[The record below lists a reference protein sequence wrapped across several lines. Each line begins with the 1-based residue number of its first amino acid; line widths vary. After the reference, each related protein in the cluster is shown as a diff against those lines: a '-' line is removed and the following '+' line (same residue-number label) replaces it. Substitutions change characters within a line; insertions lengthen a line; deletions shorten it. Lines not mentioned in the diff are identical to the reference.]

1 MDVSIFQGT
10 WLVSI
15 VFPCVIHVA
24 FLASVIHCL
33 AAASRPR
40 PAQRK
45 KLRPVDPK
53 TLETSND
60 GVYAA
65 SPASHDPD
73 MAIMFVGPR
82 AEAREWSDEERI
94 VVESIRDNLGP
105 DLFARAEAFDH
116 SVYRM
121 VRCMWDE
128 FPPNERGDKMSELLQ
143 DLFRW
148 RDEGEVDSILDTLL
162 EQHEAYHQGWPSR
175 IYGCDK
181 FGHPIVAERMS
192 HINVKMLTQ
201 ELGIELVTRHRVQH
215 FEAVTRWK
223 RGCSNKAGYRLYR
236 QNVILDLKD
245 FALFDHFNETGKAFL
260 FALVRLGDVRYPET
274 LHRCFIINAP
284 MYFRVVWSVVSSILD
299 PSTTLKIRIL
309 GGDAKVK
316 FPAISASLRPN
327 APFSA

>member
-82 AEAREWSDEERI
+82 AEAREWSDEVRSARQRGQVGAKSSCKRSI
-94 VVESIRDNLGP
+94 VPGRWATL
-105 DLFARAEAFDH
+105 RAEFTSSLAGEN
-116 SVYRM
+116 
-121 VRCMWDE
+121 RC
-128 FPPNERGDKMSELLQ
+128 GK
-143 DLFRW
+143 
-148 RDEGEVDSILDTLL
+148 
-162 EQHEAYHQGWPSR
+162 H
-175 IYGCDK
+175 
-181 FGHPIVAERMS
+181 
-192 HINVKMLTQ
+192 
-201 ELGIELVTRHRVQH
+201 TR
-215 FEAVTRWK
+215 
-223 RGCSNKAGYRLYR
+223 
-236 QNVILDLKD
+236 
-245 FALFDHFNETGKAFL
+245 
-260 FALVRLGDVRYPET
+260 
-274 LHRCFIINAP
+274 
-284 MYFRVVWSVVSSILD
+284 
-299 PSTTLKIRIL
+299 
-309 GGDAKVK
+309 
-316 FPAISASLRPN
+316 
-327 APFSA
+327 